1 MINKCKELMIKY
13 REILVY
19 LIVGVLTTIVSWV
32 VCFLLKLPLDPTV
45 TWQNFAINTGGWLA
59 GVLFSYPLNRK
70 LVFKSTNPHVV
81 KEFLQFAGSTVSTW
95 LLDIVIMEVTVNVL
109 HMDYW
114 IAKIFISAVLVTII
128 NYVLRKVLIF
138 NKKK

>member
-45 TWQNFAINTGGWLA
+45 TWQNFVINTGGWLA

-95 LLDIVIMEVTVNVL
+95 LLDIVIMEVTVNVTWL
-109 HMDYW
+109 PGW
-114 IAKIFISAVLVTII
+114 SSPVSVAVAV
-128 NYVLRKVLIF
+128 
-138 NKKK
+138 